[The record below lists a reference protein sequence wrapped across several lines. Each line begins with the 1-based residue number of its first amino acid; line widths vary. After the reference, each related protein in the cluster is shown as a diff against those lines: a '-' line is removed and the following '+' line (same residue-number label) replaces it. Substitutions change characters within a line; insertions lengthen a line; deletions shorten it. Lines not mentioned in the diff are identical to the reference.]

1 MGIVSDHAAILSL
14 LETKYG
20 IDSHKLQLLGLA
32 QAHWEQ
38 DIRLRV
44 TDLLKSYSGT
54 CRAITHRSIKELEDA
69 KMFKLVSGGEDKRER
84 LVHPGAFF
92 SRLEKILEGWK

>member
-1 MGIVSDHAAILSL
+1 MGAIHKYAAVMFM
-14 LETKYG
+14 LEARYG

-69 KMFKLVSGGEDKRER
+69 KMFKLISGGEDKRER

-92 SRLEKILEGWK
+92 SRLEKNLESWK